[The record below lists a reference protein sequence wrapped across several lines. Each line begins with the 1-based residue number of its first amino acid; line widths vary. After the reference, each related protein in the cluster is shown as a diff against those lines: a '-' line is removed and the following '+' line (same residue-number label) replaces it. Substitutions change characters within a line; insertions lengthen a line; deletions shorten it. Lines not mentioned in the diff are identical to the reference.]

1 MLVITLEAA
10 RVNKKMTQLE
20 VAKNL
25 SESLNEKVTRQKVSY
40 YENHPE
46 NTPVKVAE
54 AFCDL
59 YDIPINNIFFAGK
72 STLSYTGD
80 NKAIS

>member
-25 SESLNEKVTRQKVSY
+25 SESLNEKITRQRVSY

-46 NTPVKVAE
+46 DTPVKVAE
-54 AFCDL
+54 AFSAL
-59 YDIPINNIFFAGK
+59 YGISLDNIFFANK
-72 STLSYTGD
+72 STLSYTKCD
-80 NKAIS
+80 KIIS